1 MNLESTLS
9 TVELAYMCPSLGRVS
24 QRCFPGSSPMLI
36 AHEALEA
43 RRRLRTSEER
53 TPQPGT
59 ERRERVQQNTSA
71 KVPGVMEP

>member
-1 MNLESTLS
+1 
-9 TVELAYMCPSLGRVS
+9 
-24 QRCFPGSSPMLI
+24 MLI